1 MLCEEGR
8 NAGESRCNFEEALNL
23 YLHMQN
29 FKHKTPIQIRFKD
42 IDKMGHVNNA
52 NHLTYVE
59 YARIRYFEDVVRADG
74 QWSKDI
80 GVILARTEI
89 DYKLPIF
96 LHDQVSVFT
105 RCARIGNKSM
115 TTEFAIVREKNGQEE
130 LLAQGIAVIVYFDYR
145 HNQAIALPPEHIQ
158 KLKAFEGNL

>member
-1 MLCEEGR
+1 
-8 NAGESRCNFEEALNL
+8 
-23 YLHMQN
+23 MQN

-59 YARIRYFEDVVRADG
+59 YARIRYFEEVLRADG
-74 QWSKDI
+74 TWSKDI

-96 LHDQVSVFT
+96 LHDAVFVYT
-105 RCARIGNKSM
+105 RCSRVGGKSM
-115 TTEFAIVREKNGQEE
+115 TTEFAIVREKNEQEE
-130 LLAQGIAVIVYFDYR
+130 LLAQGIAVIVYFDYH
-145 HNQAIALPPEHIQ
+145 HNKTIPLPEDHVR
-158 KLKAFEGNL
+158 KLKEYEVNLS